1 MADRP
6 LYITRPEGDD
16 LYTLLQ
22 RRTLD
27 ELQRLS
33 GEVWSD
39 YNPSDSGVTVA
50 DAVDYALTETDYKL
64 GFALEDYLSDPDGTW
79 QVGRYGLFPASEVYP
94 SAPVTADDYRKL
106 VLARFP
112 MVQNVAVTADTDKCA
127 YDFTLRLSPY
137 FNDEDGIVKRIRSFL
152 NRHRNLCEHIGRIEV
167 LHPKELT
174 FSAELEIL
182 PGYNATEI
190 LVRIYW
196 TAMQYLSGSVRLEM
210 DIPGSPEKGY
220 GFDTWYDGPVKD
232 VRVTIPRQA
241 DTQRELYWRLCG
253 IEGVKYFKT
262 CWFKD
267 LGGHI
272 VTDFSG
278 GYALAIPDDCK
289 EVTVLTGG
297 ERADIDMDELKERL
311 KALYFMR
318 STLRMR
324 DFMQKHGR
332 GMQEKDVPVQEA
344 ARKARYRN
352 VYGHYPVAGDLP
364 RCYRTSEKDFPG
376 SATGKEKAEAVNFG
390 SYLSLFDL
398 LMERGMGELKGLRRL
413 LSLRDT
419 DSPSHVPLLAD
430 KNIDIKRLKNRQRDV
445 SALKNRYMDFL
456 DGLYGVESAPVW
468 LREFEYYGS
477 SEDDRLRRRMAF
489 LREVPRLL
497 RDRLKGMDVTGTYG
511 GENVPTVKC
520 WLSLL
525 LDFNCS
531 EEISVG
537 NILPGHNLILMGD
550 GECGQRVRELMSS
563 SMIDDSLFTADTVE
577 TVEPDEP
584 PATEAE
590 KLDRDEELRRNLPIF
605 NSNWISGSLF
615 REGIRLSAYNLVR
628 TWNSEWLLVFQGR
641 EERLR
646 MNLGRSDDKKKLCRW
661 ANTLCRYL
669 RELNRQCEAVY
680 VVEKSLFES
689 AEPLTVFLVF
699 TGWTARTRSMRFRN
713 ACEQLARSVLPAH
726 IRMETCWLRASQ
738 MQRFEECY
746 RKWRDCLAGRLP
758 EDMKP
763 LLQKAM
769 MTVIEK
775 AAVSGQGG
783 SAAAPDMEK

>member
-39 YNPSDSGVTVA
+39 YNPSDPGVTVA

-94 SAPVTADDYRKL
+94 SAPVTADDYRKI

-112 MVQNVAVTADTDKCA
+112 MVQNMAVTADKKRCA

-232 VRVTIPRQA
+232 VRVTIPQQA
-241 DTQRELYWRLCG
+241 DTQRELYWKLCG

-332 GMQEKDVPVQEA
+332 GMQEKDVPVQET

-364 RCYRTSEKDFPG
+364 RCYRTSEKDF
-376 SATGKEKAEAVNFG
+376 
-390 SYLSLFDL
+390 
-398 LMERGMGELKGLRRL
+398 R
-413 LSLRDT
+413 
-419 DSPSHVPLLAD
+419 
-430 KNIDIKRLKNRQRDV
+430 
-445 SALKNRYMDFL
+445 
-456 DGLYGVESAPVW
+456 
-468 LREFEYYGS
+468 
-477 SEDDRLRRRMAF
+477 
-489 LREVPRLL
+489 
-497 RDRLKGMDVTGTYG
+497 
-511 GENVPTVKC
+511 
-520 WLSLL
+520 
-525 LDFNCS
+525 
-531 EEISVG
+531 
-537 NILPGHNLILMGD
+537 
-550 GECGQRVRELMSS
+550 
-563 SMIDDSLFTADTVE
+563 
-577 TVEPDEP
+577 
-584 PATEAE
+584 
-590 KLDRDEELRRNLPIF
+590 
-605 NSNWISGSLF
+605 
-615 REGIRLSAYNLVR
+615 
-628 TWNSEWLLVFQGR
+628 
-641 EERLR
+641 
-646 MNLGRSDDKKKLCRW
+646 
-661 ANTLCRYL
+661 
-669 RELNRQCEAVY
+669 
-680 VVEKSLFES
+680 
-689 AEPLTVFLVF
+689 
-699 TGWTARTRSMRFRN
+699 
-713 ACEQLARSVLPAH
+713 
-726 IRMETCWLRASQ
+726 
-738 MQRFEECY
+738 
-746 RKWRDCLAGRLP
+746 
-758 EDMKP
+758 
-763 LLQKAM
+763 
-769 MTVIEK
+769 
-775 AAVSGQGG
+775 
-783 SAAAPDMEK
+783 AAPPERRKRKR